1 MLSGMG
7 LFTTTDDKQLQDA
20 KKRVV
25 PGERICPGCQQSF
38 EASGATLTAYNG
50 ALGLEGHTCPRCG
63 HVVAV
68 RQPSP
73 DGL

>member
-1 MLSGMG
+1 MG
-7 LFTTTDDKQLQDA
+7 LFTTTDDKQLQEA

-25 PGERICPGCQQSF
+25 PGDRICPSCQQSF
-38 EASGATLTAYNG
+38 TSSGATLSAYNG
-50 ALGLEGHTCPRCG
+50 ALGLEGHTCPHCG